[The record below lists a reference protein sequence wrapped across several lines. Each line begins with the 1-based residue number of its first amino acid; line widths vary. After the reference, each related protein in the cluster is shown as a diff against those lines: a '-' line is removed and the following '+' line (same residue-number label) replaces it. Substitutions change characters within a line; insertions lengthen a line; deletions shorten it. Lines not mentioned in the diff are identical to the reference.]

1 MNMQLSTSISYTL
14 FSINAQRNGICKS
27 CIHVFHRPIFF
38 FCNEQ
43 VGHNPCM
50 VVCVP
55 FGGKCLFYLPNG
67 THFSF
72 ISDDVRVSE
81 DSEAHLVNQRFF
93 FIMIHPFEKKLFC
106 VYFSVRMVFFNR
118 NDRHTVSCL

>member
-1 MNMQLSTSISYTL
+1 MLKGMVFVN
-14 FSINAQRNGICKS
+14 
-27 CIHVFHRPIFF
+27 HVYMYFIGPFF
-38 FCNEQ
+38 FCTEQ

-93 FIMIHPFEKKLFC
+93 FIMIHPFEKKNY
-106 VYFSVRMVFFNR
+106 VYTFPYEWVFFNEMIGIP
-118 NDRHTVSCL
+118 